1 LLVTVD
7 SQSGPAFR
15 PEELGE
21 VIGDSL
27 GADEDDDL
35 GVLFRDLVEVS
46 DKLVSLAV
54 GGSDLDVLGNVVV
67 GRQLHGSNVDL
78 NEVVLEVGSESLNL
92 SRPGSREE
100 QSLSIWSDLGD
111 DLPDLGLETHIQHS
125 VGLVHD
131 EVGDSLEVGLAAL
144 EHVDQSTWGSDTDL
158 DTSLEVSNLSTLWRT
173 TVDSSVPDSRGFTE
187 LGALGLDLDGQ
198 LSGWGEDE
206 DDWAVSWGEQ
216 WLCVDVNHGGK
227 SESDSL
233 SGTSLSD
240 SDNVSS
246 GQSHG
251 PGLALN
257 SGRSS
262 EAGGSDLGEDVVGET
277 SLVEGGDRP
286 GNVLTLDGH
295 RLGGSEVSD
304 VLVGSSSHSRI
315 LNVEVLLEL
324 GEGLSV
330 PVDSAE
336 AVAKLAHSV
345 TTTAAASV
353 AAVAAA

>member
-1 LLVTVD
+1 M
-7 SQSGPAFR
+7 
-15 PEELGE
+15 
-21 VIGDSL
+21 
-27 GADEDDDL
+27 
-35 GVLFRDLVEVS
+35 
-46 DKLVSLAV
+46 
-54 GGSDLDVLGNVVV
+54 
-67 GRQLHGSNVDL
+67 
-78 NEVVLEVGSESLNL
+78 LEVGSESLNL

-111 DLPDLGLETHIQHS
+111 DFPDLGLETHIQHS

-173 TVDSSVPDSRGFTE
+173 TVDGSVPDSRGFTE
-187 LGALGLDLDGQ
+187 LCALGLDLDSQ
-198 LSGWGEDE
+198 LSGWCEDE

-227 SESDSL
+227 SESDGL

-251 PGLALN
+251 PGLTLN

-262 EAGGSDLGEDVVGET
+262 EAGGSDLSENVVGET

-286 GNVLTLDGH
+286 GNVLTLDLKWRQPRAH
-295 RLGGSEVSD
+295 LEKKYRLTVIVLAARKSAMSLSDRAVTRGSW
-304 VLVGSSSHSRI
+304 
-315 LNVEVLLEL
+315 
-324 GEGLSV
+324 
-330 PVDSAE
+330 
-336 AVAKLAHSV
+336 
-345 TTTAAASV
+345 T
-353 AAVAAA
+353 